1 MRIVKVLFCIVILS
15 FLIGCGTKPKLV
27 ETMPK
32 SAIGDQIRST
42 PGFVREGN
50 SLHAIGGRADEI
62 SYMNDGLVDNS
73 PQVAEEDQRMVI
85 SSAFIRIE
93 SQTPDTVHARVIDM
107 AAKYKGYVLSSANA
121 STSIRIPAVGYR
133 SAIKEV
139 ELLGNVKDEK
149 LTGEDITDDYKD
161 LQTRLESA
169 EKSRTRYLALLD
181 KANSVSEIL
190 SIEREI
196 ERLDKEI
203 EMYKGRLGRLSHLV
217 QYATITVTTV
227 NEIRPGP
234 AGYLFYGLYSGIKW
248 LFVWD

>member
-1 MRIVKVLFCIVILS
+1 MRSIVTVVSLS
-15 FLIGCGTKPKLV
+15 ALVFLIGCGAKPKAI
-27 ETMPK
+27 ETMPVNRV
-32 SAIGDQIRST
+32 GDTIRAT
-42 PGFVREGN
+42 PGFVRESSADNNELKYKAASTMANASEQSPNGN
-50 SLHAIGGRADEI
+50 ELD
-62 SYMNDGLVDNS
+62 
-73 PQVAEEDQRMVI
+73 RMVI

-93 SQTPDTVHARVIDM
+93 SPISDTVHARVIDM
-107 AAKYKGYVLSSANA
+107 AAKYNGYVLSSANG

-133 SAIKEV
+133 SAIKDV
-139 ELLGNVKDEK
+139 EMLGNVIDEK
-149 LTGEDITDDYKD
+149 LNDEDITDDYKD

-169 EKSRTRYLALLD
+169 EKSRQRYLTLLD
-181 KANSVSEIL
+181 RANTVSEIL

-227 NEIRPGP
+227 EEVRPGP
-234 AGYLFYGLYSGIKW
+234 VGYAFYGLYKGLKW